1 MLDALHADDTSL
13 ANAPLHASC
22 FSGLQACMHLAE
34 THASQ
39 LACVHALCGADMHAK
54 LQDCTHACLRA
65 D

>member
-22 FSGLQACMHLAE
+22 FSGLQACR
-34 THASQ
+34 
-39 LACVHALCGADMHAK
+39 LACVHALCGAGMHAK